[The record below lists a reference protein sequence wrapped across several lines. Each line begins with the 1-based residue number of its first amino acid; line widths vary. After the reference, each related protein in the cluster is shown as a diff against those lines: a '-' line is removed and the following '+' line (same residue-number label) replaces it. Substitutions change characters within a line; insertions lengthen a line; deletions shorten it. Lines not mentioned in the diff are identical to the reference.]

1 MIRLFPRQVFDDPQ
15 SSWALWAFLTSP
27 RDDDFEGQHFDRKEA
42 GRLPGSKNAHER
54 VKELVI
60 KTVSAFANSNR

>member
-1 MIRLFPRQVFDDPQ
+1 MTRLFPRQVFDDPQ
-15 SSWALWAFLTSP
+15 SSWAFLTSP

-42 GRLPGSKNAHER
+42 GRPPGSKNAHEG

-60 KTVSAFANSNR
+60 QTVSAFANSNR